1 MNNLAPQF
9 FVFIFCSLIMGFAAV
24 SLLVAGIMIAANKL
38 KQTKVLGISYI
49 ITGLSSLSVFVYN
62 ALLNFTDGGKV
73 IVFGDAVMVFTMI
86 CVFASALCSC
96 IYIHK
101 NYGLKQIYVPVLLL
115 PFVVLLAD
123 AGAVLLLTRTLV
135 PDMKQA
141 MLISLVNDVNNILT
155 VVLIAVVIIIV
166 LYRNRE
172 KEKVIPDAWR
182 VKLITV
188 IWGIVEI
195 IVISIIYMS
204 VIATYKTGD
213 YDTASTNTVIF
224 LSVVQAVDSVVTIIV
239 PVYVLSRVRNT
250 SKQEKTA

>member
-62 ALLNFTDGGKV
+62 ALLNFSDGGNV

-123 AGAVLLLTRTLV
+123 ALGRGMMFCSNELVTGRALLQSFQHIEDTPT
-135 PDMKQA
+135 
-141 MLISLVNDVNNILT
+141 T
-155 VVLIAVVIIIV
+155 VVEQQDAEIA
-166 LYRNRE
+166 L
-172 KEKVIPDAWR
+172 
-182 VKLITV
+182 
-188 IWGIVEI
+188 
-195 IVISIIYMS
+195 
-204 VIATYKTGD
+204 
-213 YDTASTNTVIF
+213 
-224 LSVVQAVDSVVTIIV
+224 
-239 PVYVLSRVRNT
+239 
-250 SKQEKTA
+250 